1 MTIWQ
6 IPGKTFLLGE
16 YAALQGESALI
27 LTTKPCFELDC
38 TKADKHPFHQD
49 SPAGRLLQNRDFCG
63 TWKDPYF
70 SLGGLGASSAE
81 FLACYLALHDTCDVT
96 HLLKTYQ
103 EHTTSKTGLKP
114 SGYDVLAQSRRGC
127 VFINKNRQEIQEYTW
142 PFADLAFLLIHTGK
156 KLATH
161 TYLQTNT
168 APGNTRQ
175 LSNLALQGKMAFEQM
190 DADLLIQAVRGTYQE
205 LLKNNLVAAHTQ
217 TLIARLET
225 HLPILAIKGCGAMG
239 ADTVVMLVDSDKLVA
254 VKEYLVGEQQVVLA
268 DTGDIYW

>member
-1 MTIWQ
+1 MTIWH

-27 LTTKPCFELDC
+27 LTTKPCFELDG

-49 SPAGRLLQNRDFCG
+49 SPAGRLLQNKDFRG
-63 TWKDPYF
+63 TWKDPYLG
-70 SLGGLGASSAE
+70 LGGLGASSAE
-81 FLACYLALHDTCDVT
+81 FLACYLTLHDTCDIA
-96 HLLKTYQ
+96 HLLTTYQ
-103 EHTTSKTGLKP
+103 EHTNTKTGLKP

-127 VFINKNRQEIQEYTW
+127 VFININRQEIKEYNW
-142 PFADLAFLLIHTGK
+142 PFSDLAFLLIHTGK

-168 APGNTRQ
+168 APKNTRL
-175 LSNLALQGKMAFEQM
+175 LSNLADQGKSAFEQA

-217 TLIARLET
+217 TLIAKLET
-225 HLPILAIKGCGAMG
+225 ELPVLAIKGCGAMG

-254 VKEYLVGEQQVVLA
+254 MKEYLIAEQQIVLA
-268 DTGDIYW
+268 DSGKIYW

>member
-1 MTIWQ
+1 MTIWH

-38 TKADKHPFHQD
+38 TGVDTHPFHKD
-49 SPAGRLLQNRDFCG
+49 SPAGRLLQNKNCWG
-63 TWKDPYF
+63 TWKDPYAG
-70 SLGGLGASSAE
+70 LGGLGASSAE
-81 FLACYLALHDTCDVT
+81 FLACYLALHDTCETD

-103 EHTTSKTGLKP
+103 EHTTSQTGLKP

-168 APGNTRQ
+168 APNNTRQ
-175 LSNLALQGKMAFEQM
+175 LSNLADQGKMAFEQA
-190 DADLLIQAVRGTYQE
+190 DADLLIQAVQETYQE
-205 LLKNNLVAAHTQ
+205 LLKNNLVASHTQ
-217 TLIARLET
+217 TLIAQLEMQ
-225 HLPILAIKGCGAMG
+225 LPVLAIKGCGAMG
-239 ADTVVMLVDSDKLVA
+239 ADTVVMLVAKDKLVA
-254 VKEYLVGEQQVVLA
+254 VKERLVAERQVILA
-268 DTGDIYW
+268 DTGNIY